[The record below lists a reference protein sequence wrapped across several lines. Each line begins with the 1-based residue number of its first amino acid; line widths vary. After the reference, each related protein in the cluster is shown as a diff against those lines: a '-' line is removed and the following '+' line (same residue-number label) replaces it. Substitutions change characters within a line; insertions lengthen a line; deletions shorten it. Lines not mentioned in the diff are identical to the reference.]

1 MRKPHVN
8 IRGSTL
14 LCFDCSLYLFYCS
27 PRTMLA
33 NYWQTCTFVTPIN
46 YIWMIWWW
54 HFLLLLARLRD
65 IGAMDISQ
73 KLEDHRGF
81 TSNTS
86 FKLGESKAQN
96 QWTPV
101 AISIASFLA
110 FLILLT
116 SVGNAVVCRLVWGF
130 RRMRIPSFCFVASM
144 SISDLLMGV
153 VVIPISLGYHIT
165 FQTTGKVSNLT
176 WGNFSKPIESHSSQ
190 LSAAKKITIK
200 I

>member
-1 MRKPHVN
+1 
-8 IRGSTL
+8 
-14 LCFDCSLYLFYCS
+14 
-27 PRTMLA
+27 
-33 NYWQTCTFVTPIN
+33 
-46 YIWMIWWW
+46 
-54 HFLLLLARLRD
+54 
-65 IGAMDISQ
+65 MDISQ

-86 FKLGESKAQN
+86 FKLGESKVQS

-176 WGNFSKPIESHSSQ
+176 
-190 LSAAKKITIK
+190 
-200 I
+200 